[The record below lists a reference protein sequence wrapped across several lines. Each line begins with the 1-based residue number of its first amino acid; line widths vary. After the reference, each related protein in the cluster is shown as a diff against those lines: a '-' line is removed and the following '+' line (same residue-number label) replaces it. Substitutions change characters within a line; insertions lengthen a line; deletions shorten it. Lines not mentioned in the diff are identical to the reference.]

1 MSLTSNF
8 LIVLSFAFL
17 LLATTTWSKPS
28 ATRDQDLQFGF
39 WYAGNDNQ
47 QPVEV
52 WRRSE
57 RSSPQGSEQGF
68 LHRRLI
74 ETLRLMAEQERQKL
88 HSV

>member
-1 MSLTSNF
+1 MSLIPIF
-8 LIVLSFAFL
+8 LRTFSLAFL
-17 LLATTTWSKPS
+17 LLATTTWSKPF

-47 QPVEV
+47 QPLEI

-57 RSSPQGSEQGF
+57 RSPPQETEEGL

-74 ETLRLMAEQERQKL
+74 ETLRLMAEQERLKL
-88 HSV
+88 